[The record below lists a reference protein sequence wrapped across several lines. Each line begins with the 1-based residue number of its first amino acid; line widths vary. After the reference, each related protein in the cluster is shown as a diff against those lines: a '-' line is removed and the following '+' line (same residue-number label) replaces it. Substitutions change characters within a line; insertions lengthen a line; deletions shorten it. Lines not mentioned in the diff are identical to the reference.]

1 MNKVPKEYQFKKKW
15 FEYMGYEPHPGQ
27 EKMHYPENPNA
38 SFFVNIC
45 GRRYG
50 KTTAAYRE
58 AEFYA
63 AQPNKKIWLVGLSY
77 KKSRLMFREVYKNMV
92 KGNKKD
98 IVAASEK
105 EQYIRFA
112 WGSTVEGMSADNP
125 SSLLGE
131 GLDLVIIYEAA
142 RMPRKIWYMYLSP
155 TLSDKKGKAIF
166 ITTPNGY
173 SWIYDLYL
181 LGKQD
186 PKWYSTSSPS
196 WDNYHAF
203 PDGYNDEFLQERKRN
218 LSKEIF
224 DQEYGAKFASFQG
237 KVYPFDRDIDVKK
250 IKYQSHLPTYC
261 TIDFGYRMPAVL
273 FMQTYRNNGV
283 WYINIIDEIIHKKN
297 VATETLAQMILDKN
311 YPVLHYYGDPA
322 GYNVQGQ
329 TGMGDIEIFKNSGIN
344 VRFRTDKASR
354 NIASSVS
361 YVRGFFESA
370 SGERKIS
377 VSDKCTGIIE
387 DFENYR
393 YPEEVEGRTL
403 SNDPIKDGFYEHGCD
418 AFRYFITNRFPMVN
432 NELIRIAR

>member
-1 MNKVPKEYQFKKKW
+1 
-15 FEYMGYEPHPGQ
+15 
-27 EKMHYPENPNA
+27 
-38 SFFVNIC
+38 
-45 GRRYG
+45 
-50 KTTAAYRE
+50 
-58 AEFYA
+58 
-63 AQPNKKIWLVGLSY
+63 
-77 KKSRLMFREVYKNMV
+77 MV

-131 GLDLVIIYEAA
+131 GLDLVIIDEAA
-142 RMPRKIWYMYLSP
+142 RMPRKIWDMYLSP

-173 SWIYDLYL
+173 NWIYDLYL

-250 IKYQSHLPTYC
+250 VKYQSHLPTYC
-261 TIDFGYRMPAVL
+261 TIDFGYRMPAAL
-273 FMQTYRNNGV
+273 FLQTYRNNGV

-297 VATETLAQMILDKN
+297 VATETFAQMILDKN

-329 TGMGDIEIFKNSGIN
+329 TGMGDIEIFKNCGIN

-393 YPEEVEGRTL
+393 YPEEVEGKTL

-418 AFRYFITNRFPMVN
+418 AFRYFITNRFPMIN